1 MQIFFGKKKLV
12 TQIILTSFL
21 FLVMKIL
28 GNYKNNYDVATK
40 TAQWVLTPK
49 QLNLV
54 FCFFEALP
62 NGLNKPRE
70 AITKILVF
78 RFGSS

>member
-1 MQIFFGKKKLV
+1 MI
-12 TQIILTSFL
+12 
-21 FLVMKIL
+21 IL
-28 GNYKNNYDVATK
+28 GNYKNNYDIATK

-78 RFGSS
+78 RFGSSWTMSWLCARCLENVKYVQAW

>member
-1 MQIFFGKKKLV
+1 M
-12 TQIILTSFL
+12 
-21 FLVMKIL
+21 VMIIL
-28 GNYKNNYDVATK
+28 GNYKTNYDKATK
-40 TAQWVLTPK
+40 TAQWGLTPK

-70 AITKILVF
+70 AITKNLVF